1 MKQDVISR
9 VHLRSRRGLSHIHL
23 SQSQLRPSQV
33 AHELS
38 DHRADKWIDHLASAV
53 LNTNWV
59 PGGDTDTL
67 HSALIALPPHVLHL
81 VLRAALRSATPDDL
95 FTKLPTTLH
104 PHVISSMIDTSNSLS
119 ARLPTCATTFLAHLR
134 YLPAPQTALRALD
147 LHISASDPAV
157 TATLLA
163 TALIAHSSLTAL
175 TLTGPFICDATLA
188 TLQPA
193 LLRLPAMHS
202 LCLTQGRLTSAALPH
217 LQRILSKSS
226 SLRHFALSGLT
237 LPPDPPL
244 CPSEA
249 ASITPLLAAATLLT
263 SLHLDGTNLCGDC
276 TPRGAA
282 TAPLATLPHVRKLK
296 LYETNTPRRAS
307 TPLLPTLS
315 LPALGNLTLSQR
327 GHRRAGGDA
336 GSDGKSGALDSRTY
350 ALRVKP
356 ALAHVSTLTALEVLT
371 VDTADWGG
379 CEESAHATLA
389 ASLRTLPAL
398 VGLDMHAANS
408 CSAVRALTPF
418 LKASSRLVVLRLRAP
433 ACAAA
438 DADGDAAAAAAA
450 AQWEPF
456 MRALAQHTTLQELEL
471 PHDAG
476 LFRSNA
482 AAAAPPPPG
491 DMAAESPPA
500 TGPLAAALPQLRQLT
515 RLVLMPRIDHPD
527 PHAADHCWVDCR
539 CDPSATNRRF
549 TTDLPHAYA
558 HRAITSS

>member
-1 MKQDVISR
+1 
-9 VHLRSRRGLSHIHL
+9 
-23 SQSQLRPSQV
+23 
-33 AHELS
+33 
-38 DHRADKWIDHLASAV
+38 
-53 LNTNWV
+53 
-59 PGGDTDTL
+59 
-67 HSALIALPPHVLHL
+67 
-81 VLRAALRSATPDDL
+81 
-95 FTKLPTTLH
+95 
-104 PHVISSMIDTSNSLS
+104 MIDPSNLLS

-175 TLTGPFICDATLA
+175 ALTGPFICDATLA

-202 LCLTQGRLTSAALPH
+202 LCLTQGRLTSAALPD

-237 LPPDPPL
+237 LPSDPPL

-249 ASITPLLAAATLLT
+249 ASVTPLLAAATLLT

-276 TPRGAA
+276 MPRGAA
-282 TAPLATLPHVRKLK
+282 AAPLATLPHVRKLK
-296 LYETNTPRRAS
+296 LYETNTPRRAG

-315 LPALGNLTLSQR
+315 LPAVGNLTLSLRDHHR
-327 GHRRAGGDA
+327 GGGDC
-336 GSDGKSGALDSRTY
+336 KSGSLDSRSY

-379 CEESAHATLA
+379 SEESAHSTLA
-389 ASLRTLPAL
+389 ASLRALPAL

-418 LKASSRLVVLRLRAP
+418 LKASSRLVVLRLRTSGGAVADTDGSTAAP
-433 ACAAA
+433 
-438 DADGDAAAAAAA
+438 
-450 AQWEPF
+450 WEPF
-456 MRALAQHTTLQELEL
+456 MHALAQHTTLQELEL
-471 PHDAG
+471 PHDAS
-476 LFRSNA
+476 LFHSDTGA
-482 AAAAPPPPG
+482 VPAPQPG
-491 DMAAESPPA
+491 NTAAESPPA
-500 TGPLAAALPQLRQLT
+500 SGPLLVTLPQLRQMT
-515 RLVLMPRIDHPD
+515 RLVLMPRHDHPD
-527 PHAADHCWVDCR
+527 PHTPDHCWVDCR
-539 CDPSATNRRF
+539 RAPSMKAPVF
-549 TTDLPHAYA
+549 TTKLPHAHTLQPYTLLI
-558 HRAITSS
+558 HHW